1 MKKTIYTFYGIR
13 LFETFV
19 FTTAIWSFF
28 FTDYL
33 HFTLGQAIFLITFS
47 SIISAFFE
55 IPSWAWAD
63 RFWRKKLFLIWT
75 FLVIIELLF
84 WLFTKNFYFFI
95 LAEITA
101 WIWSAIMSGNLEAL
115 VHDKLEEE
123 WKEKEFKNITA
134 NSYSAIFIWR
144 ALASSVSGFL
154 FILNPTLPVL
164 LTLVSYIIIFLLTLN
179 LDEPK
184 QVLSEH
190 KDNFSHLKE
199 TLKFLKWEKVL
210 VIFMLILWT
219 LCWLWNIYYFTG
231 QPFLKSIWFNIEFIW
246 ILFTIWALSSAFWSY
261 IFKKISNKLDE
272 KQILNIMLAMV
283 LTSSVLYILSW
294 KISVIV
300 WMIILSIEAWFLM
313 TFWNNYIIWRTPK
326 NQKST
331 ILSVFSLVITIWY
344 SFFNIILSLIIDKV
358 WIFNIYLVNIFL
370 ITMLIIFNLFTFN
383 KAKN

>member
-1 MKKTIYTFYGIR
+1 MKKTIYTFYWIR

-55 IPSWAWAD
+55 VPSWAWAD

-75 FLVIIELLF
+75 ALVIIELIF

-123 WKEKEFKNITA
+123 WKEAEFKNITA

-154 FILNPTLPVL
+154 FILNPTLPIL

-179 LDEPK
+179 LEEPK
-184 QVLSEH
+184 QVLSKH

-199 TLKFLKWEKVL
+199 TLNFLKWQKVL

-219 LCWLWNIYYFTG
+219 LSGLWNIYYFTQ
-231 QPFLKSIWFNIEFIW
+231 QPYYKWIWFQIEYIW
-246 ILFTIWALSSAFWSY
+246 LLFALWALFSAIWSN
-261 IFKKISNKLDE
+261 IFKKISNKLDD
-272 KQILNIMLAMV
+272 KQILNIMLFMIFW
-283 LTSSVLYILSW
+283 SSILFSLFS
-294 KISVIV
+294 KI
-300 WMIILSIEAWFLM
+300 WAIIWLIIISIMFWFLM
-313 TFWNNYIIWRTPK
+313 TFWNNYLIHRTPK

-331 ILSVFSLVITIWY
+331 ILSVFSLIITIWY
-344 SFFNIILSLIIDKV
+344 SFFNIILSLIIDKI

-370 ITMLIIFNLFTFN
+370 IILLIIFNLFTFN
-383 KAKN
+383 KS

>member
-1 MKKTIYTFYGIR
+1 MKKTIYTFYWIR

-33 HFTLGQAIFLITFS
+33 HFTLWQAIFLITFS
-47 SIISAFFE
+47 WIISAFFE
-55 IPSWAWAD
+55 VPSWAWAD

-75 FLVIIELLF
+75 ALVIIELIF
-84 WLFTKNFYFFI
+84 WIFTKNFFSFI

-123 WKEKEFKNITA
+123 WKENEFKNITA
-134 NSYSAIFIWR
+134 NSYSIIFVSR

-154 FILNPTLPVL
+154 FILNPVLPVL

-184 QVLSEH
+184 QILSEH

-199 TLKFLKWEKVL
+199 TLNFLKKQRIIL
-210 VIFMLILWT
+210 FFMIILWI
-219 LCWLWNIYYFTG
+219 LCWLWNIYYFTQ
-231 QPFLKSIWFNIEFIW
+231 QPFLKSVWFNIETIW
-246 ILFTIWALSSAFWSY
+246 VLFTIWALSSALWSY

-272 KQILNIMLAMV
+272 KQILNIMLVMV
-283 LTSSVLYILSW
+283 LISWILYILPW
-294 KISVIV
+294 KTLVII

-313 TFWNNYIIWRTPK
+313 TFWNNFIIWKAPK

-331 ILSVFSLVITIWY
+331 ILSVFSLMITFWY
-344 SFFNIILSLIIDKV
+344 SFFNIILSLVIDKT

-370 ITMLIIFNLFTFN
+370 IILLIIFNLFTFN
-383 KAKN
+383 RV